1 MSGGVLKCLPTT
13 PMMASSYVVGGA
25 LAPFGAA
32 WLAEHGGVAWTGL
45 VLSAAG
51 LVTLAGVLLAP
62 RRV

>member
-1 MSGGVLKCLPTT
+1 VRYTGISLAFNLGGI
-13 PMMASSYVVGGA
+13 VGGA

-32 WLAEHGGVAWTGL
+32 WLAEHGGGGLDGL

-51 LVTLAGVLLAP
+51 MVTLAGAPSAP